1 MSWAYAIIVIGLIG
15 MIIEAIRGHQKR
27 IAEIQTELDAVER
40 SIERNSDAL
49 IKLEQE
55 GEAIRHRLPDL
66 LKQKEAV
73 KDEVT
78 MKKQELE
85 ELEERYSRRH
95 IGRSRLDL

>member
-1 MSWAYAIIVIGLIG
+1 MRRF
-15 MIIEAIRGHQKR
+15 EAIRNESPR
-27 IAEIQTELDAVER
+27 SRRNSTR

>member
-1 MSWAYAIIVIGLIG
+1 MSWAYAIIASGLVG
-15 MIIEAIRGHQKR
+15 MIIETIRAHQKR
-27 IAEIQTELDAVER
+27 LAEIQTELDAVER
-40 SIERNSDAL
+40 SITRNSDAL
-49 IKLEQE
+49 IKLEEE

-66 LKQKEAV
+66 LREKEAM

-95 IGRSRLDL
+95 IGGSPLDL